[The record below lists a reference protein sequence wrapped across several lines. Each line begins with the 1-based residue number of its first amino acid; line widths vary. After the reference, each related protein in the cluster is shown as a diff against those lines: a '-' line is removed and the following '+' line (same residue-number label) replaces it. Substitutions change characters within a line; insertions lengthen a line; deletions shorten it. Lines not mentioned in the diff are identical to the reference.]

1 MKEHSNDWR
10 MQDVMQTTDELIW
23 NGQII
28 PKGRQ
33 VTFLSVTKL
42 TKKKHLSIALPNATA
57 LCLNISKRSWEEA
70 RCIRK
75 TSKIDSSIKKEVG
88 FDSMSQAFDY
98 IERVFESV
106 ILAFTA
112 LEAFV
117 NEKIP
122 DDFKFEEIRKGKA
135 NFLDKTE
142 IERRLSLDE
151 KLSKVLPQAMGIG
164 SPKGEKC
171 WQGYKDL
178 QQVRDRIIHMKKL
191 DRRSSGPE
199 IPTLWH
205 EIFKIMAPHQQA
217 KEIIDFL
224 VAEIGQEP
232 RWHSEYQNR

>member
-1 MKEHSNDWR
+1 MKEHINDWR
-10 MQDVMQTTDELIW
+10 MQDIMQTTDELIW
-23 NGQII
+23 DDQII

-33 VTFLSVTKL
+33 ITLLSVTKL

-57 LCLNISKRSWEEA
+57 LCLSISKRSWEEA

-75 TSKIDSSIKKEVG
+75 VSKIDNSIKKEVE

-122 DDFKFEEIRKGKA
+122 DDFKFEEVRKGKT
-135 NFLDKTE
+135 NILDKAE
-142 IERRLSLDE
+142 IERRVTLDKKISE
-151 KLSKVLPQAMGIG
+151 VLPQAMNID
-164 SPKGEKC
+164 SPKGKKC

-205 EIFKIMAPHQQA
+205 DMFKIMPPHKQA

-224 VAEIGQEP
+224 VTEIGHEP
-232 RWHSEYQNR
+232 RWHSEYPSR